1 MQAQYR
7 FGGFDMLPGTRR
19 LMHDDAPVVIGARA
33 FDLLQC
39 LIECRERVVS
49 KDDLIRR
56 IWPETV
62 VGENNLNVQVA
73 TLRKLLGPQAVVTV
87 AGHGYRFGL
96 ELKVPQIALDHLQ
109 SLSAPLALP
118 DKPSIAV
125 LPFLNLS
132 DDPQQA
138 FLADGVTEDITTELS
153 RFHSL
158 FVIARNSAFTY
169 KGQAVDVR
177 CVSRELGVRDRKSTR
192 LNSSHRIASR
202 MPSSA

>member
-1 MQAQYR
+1 
-7 FGGFDMLPGTRR
+7 MLPGTRR
-19 LMHDDAPVVIGARA
+19 LMLDDAPVVIGARA

-56 IWPETV
+56 IWPQTV

-73 TLRKLLGPQAVVTV
+73 TLRKLLGAQAVVTV

-138 FLADGVTEDITTELS
+138 FLADGVTEDLNCGGWYIRVIVPGVEAVRRILQATTSSPVKRSNALDNALYQN
-153 RFHSL
+153 FHHGE
-158 FVIARNSAFTY
+158 F
-169 KGQAVDVR
+169 
-177 CVSRELGVRDRKSTR
+177 
-192 LNSSHRIASR
+192 
-202 MPSSA
+202 